1 MCHALLQDP
10 KFLTLLLRIDHEFAA
25 QCRADG
31 CRCGGDLHRAD
42 YPRKPRGCP
51 PSMRGDCSSRLSF
64 CCAVCRK
71 RATSLSVRFLGRR
84 VYLGLAVV
92 LASASRTGFGSTP
105 TSVRV
110 ATELGVARQTLQR
123 WQAWWIEQFPLTP
136 LWRATCARF
145 MPPVDV
151 LGFPGAL
158 LERFEGS
165 PAHSLMRLLVFLSPV
180 TLRGGRPSVVEVFEA
195 R

>member
-1 MCHALLQDP
+1 VCHALLQDP
-10 KFLTLLLRIDHEFAA
+10 KFLNLLLRIDVEFAA
-25 QCRADG
+25 QRRADG

-71 RATSLSVRFLGRR
+71 RSTSLSVRFLGRR
-84 VYLGLAVV
+84 VYLGLALV
-92 LASASRTGFGSTP
+92 LASASRTGSGPTP

-110 ATELGVARQTLQR
+110 AAELGVARQTLQR
-123 WQAWWIEQFPLTP
+123 WQTWWVEQFPLTP

-145 MPPVDV
+145 MPPADV
-151 LGFPGAL
+151 VRFPGAL

-165 PAHSLMRLLVFLSPV
+165 PAHSLMRFLVFLSPV
-180 TLRGGRPSVVEVFEA
+180 TLRGGRPGVVELFEA

>member
-1 MCHALLQDP
+1 
-10 KFLTLLLRIDHEFAA
+10 
-25 QCRADG
+25 
-31 CRCGGDLHRAD
+31 
-42 YPRKPRGCP
+42 
-51 PSMRGDCSSRLSF
+51 MRGDCLSRLSF

-110 ATELGVARQTLQR
+110 ATELGVTRQTLQR

-151 LGFPGAL
+151 LGFPGTL
-158 LERFEGS
+158 LERFEDS